1 MRLTTPPHTS
11 QQTSPLASAGL
22 RRPRSSRRATPASRS
37 WRRPG
42 LLAAEI
48 ALLALLLT
56 ASSAHAETTVVLA
69 LVRTLDDVLN
79 NIRGWIMGILALVA
93 TVFLTVGGLRY
104 LVADGPGEVEK
115 AKQSFKSA
123 GIGYGLAALAPI
135 VVDILR
141 GFVGA

>member
-1 MRLTTPPHTS
+1 M
-11 QQTSPLASAGL
+11 
-22 RRPRSSRRATPASRS
+22 
-37 WRRPG
+37 
-42 LLAAEI
+42 LAAEI